1 MTRDYKHTIRHDRD
15 RPLPGWIWL
24 LTGLAMG
31 LAVALIVY
39 LNQPRPTPMAPQA
52 VSEGSARASNETA
65 SSAPKKTP
73 AERRFD
79 FYTLLPELEVVV
91 PEAKPRASP
100 AGGNTPAP
108 AQVTSATGPY
118 VLQAGSFRR
127 AQEADSL
134 KANLALLGVEAD
146 IQTVT
151 VDDSV
156 WHRVR
161 IGPYAELAE
170 LSEVRDRL
178 QRNQIDTVLL
188 KERQ

>member
-1 MTRDYKHTIRHDRD
+1 MTRDYKHAARHDRD

-39 LNQPRPTPMAPQA
+39 LNQPRPASVMSQATPGNTQQANRATEEATAKAPA
-52 VSEGSARASNETA
+52 
-65 SSAPKKTP
+65 K
-73 AERRFD
+73 RRFD

-91 PEAKPRASP
+91 PEARNQPSP
-100 AGGNTPAP
+100 AAGSSTTP
-108 AQVTSATGPY
+108 AQVATATGPY

-127 AQEADSL
+127 AEEADSL
-134 KANLALLGVEAD
+134 KASLALLGVQAD

-151 VDDSV
+151 VDDSI

-161 IGPYAELAE
+161 VGPYTEYAEL
-170 LSEVRDRL
+170 SKVRDRL